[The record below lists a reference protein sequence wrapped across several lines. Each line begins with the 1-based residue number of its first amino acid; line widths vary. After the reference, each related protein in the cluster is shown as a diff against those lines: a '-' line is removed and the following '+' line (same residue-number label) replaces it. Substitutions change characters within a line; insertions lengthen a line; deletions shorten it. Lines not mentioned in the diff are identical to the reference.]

1 MDADIL
7 QDMVF
12 RVLGGLGLFMLGM
25 EFLSDGIQSLA
36 VARMRQIL
44 ERFTTNRIFALLTG
58 TFVTGVIQSSTV
70 MTVMVVGFVN
80 SGIVTLEQAIGLIM
94 GANIGTTLTTV
105 FVALP
110 IGKWGLPVIGV
121 AALVYLFVGRP
132 RVRYAALALLGL
144 GMIFYGLDLLTSGFR
159 PIRSAP
165 AMMEIFTWLSADSYG
180 GILLCVLLSALV
192 TAIIHSSSATVGIVM
207 GLGASGVMDWHAA
220 LAFTLGADVGTT
232 ATSYVAALNLSP
244 NARRTAYGH
253 MAFNVIGVLLML
265 PLFPLSLKLVAWA
278 LGGDPGAAV
287 TAADATVSH
296 PLVPI
301 AIASYSTG
309 FNVFNTAVM
318 LPFVPLMA
326 RILSKVGQGQGEDDE
341 LSVPRHLFAKALE
354 EPETA
359 VRLLEREQV
368 RFQQALP
375 ALLSAA
381 RFEGSRPDES
391 RKAGVRAAALHT
403 ALGSLAREI
412 DDFAGNLCKRPI
424 PPPLVPVLMRVLQ
437 SQDHGRALERHL
449 FDFTRELGGEPLSP
463 AGRSFADILVEALD
477 AVLLESLAALGSGD
491 TDDLRMMR
499 SMIGDRGGA
508 AARLRQGYLEADGG
522 IPLTERTRLLAAL
535 GLAESALWELARLLN
550 LRLGEESG
558 AQAGASGDGGAVSD
572 EVFPPQARPVE
583 LDALPAG

>member
-1 MDADIL
+1 MDGDIL

-132 RVRYAALALLGL
+132 RIRYAALAILGL

-165 AMMEIFTWLSADSYG
+165 AMMEVFTWLSADSYG
-180 GILLCVLLSALV
+180 GILMCVALSALV

-207 GLGASGVMDWHAA
+207 GLGASGVMDWHTA

-232 ATSYVAALNLSP
+232 ATSYIAALNLSP
-244 NARRTAYGH
+244 NARRTAYAH
-253 MAFNVIGVLLML
+253 MSFNVIGVLLML
-265 PLFPLSLKLVAWA
+265 PLFPLSLTLVAWV

-287 TAADATVSH
+287 TGADGTIAY

-309 FNVFNTAVM
+309 FNIFNTAVM

-326 RILSKVGQGQGEDDE
+326 RMLSKVGQGQGEDDE
-341 LSVPRHLFAKALE
+341 LSVPKHLFAKALE

-368 RFQQALP
+368 RFQRAMP
-375 ALLSAA
+375 SLLAAA
-381 RFEGSRPDES
+381 RAEDAKRAIT
-391 RKAGVRAAALHT
+391 KAATLH
-403 ALGSLAREI
+403 ASLGALAREI
-412 DDFAGNLCKRPI
+412 DGFATNLCKRPI
-424 PPPLVPVLMRVLQ
+424 PPPLVSVLMRVLQ
-437 SQDHGRALERHL
+437 SQDHSRALERHL
-449 FDFTRELGGEPLSP
+449 FDFGRELGGEPLSP
-463 AGRSFADILVEALD
+463 EGRRFADILVEALD
-477 AVLLESLAALGSGD
+477 AVLLEALDALASGESE
-491 TDDLRMMR
+491 DLAMMR
-499 SMIGDRGGA
+499 AMIGDRGGA
-508 AARLRQGYLEADGG
+508 AARLRQSYLESDGG
-522 IPLTERTRLLAAL
+522 IPLTERTRLLSAL

-550 LRLGEESG
+550 LRLGADSG
-558 AQAGASGDGGAVSD
+558 AREDDTSAPPSSRPASL
-572 EVFPPQARPVE
+572 E
-583 LDALPAG
+583 ALPVG

>member
-1 MDADIL
+1 MDGDIL

-110 IGKWGLPVIGV
+110 IGKWGLPVIGA

-132 RVRYAALALLGL
+132 KIRYAALAILGL

-165 AMMEIFTWLSADSYG
+165 AMMEVFTWLSADSYG
-180 GILLCVLLSALV
+180 GILMCVALSAVV

-207 GLGASGVMDWHAA
+207 GLGASGVMDWHTA

-244 NARRTAYGH
+244 NARRTAYAH
-253 MAFNVIGVLLML
+253 MSFNVIGVLLML
-265 PLFPLSLKLVAWA
+265 PLFPLSLKLVAWV

-287 TAADATVSH
+287 TSADGSVSY

-309 FNVFNTAVM
+309 FNIFNTAVM

-341 LSVPRHLFAKALE
+341 LSVPKHLFAKALE

-359 VRLLEREQV
+359 VRLLEREQA
-368 RFQQALP
+368 RFQRATP
-375 ALLSAA
+375 SLLAAA
-381 RFEGSRPDES
+381 RAEDA
-391 RKAGVRAAALHT
+391 KRAVAKSATLH
-403 ALGSLAREI
+403 ASLGSLAREI
-412 DDFAGNLCKRPI
+412 DGFATNLCKRPI
-424 PPPLVPVLMRVLQ
+424 PPPLVSVLMRVLQ
-437 SQDHGRALERHL
+437 SQDHSRALERHL
-449 FDFTRELGGEPLSP
+449 FDFGRELGSEPLSP
-463 AGRSFADILVEALD
+463 EGRRFADILVEALD
-477 AVLLESLAALGSGD
+477 AVLLESLDALASGEPE
-491 TDDLRMMR
+491 DLAMMR
-499 SMIGDRGGA
+499 AMIGDRGGA
-508 AARLRQGYLEADGG
+508 AARLRQSYLESDGG
-522 IPLTERTRLLAAL
+522 IPLTERTRLLSAL

-550 LRLGEESG
+550 LRLGADSG
-558 AQAGASGDGGAVSD
+558 ARVEDSPA
-572 EVFPPQARPVE
+572 PPAPRPAHLE
-583 LDALPAG
+583 ALPVG